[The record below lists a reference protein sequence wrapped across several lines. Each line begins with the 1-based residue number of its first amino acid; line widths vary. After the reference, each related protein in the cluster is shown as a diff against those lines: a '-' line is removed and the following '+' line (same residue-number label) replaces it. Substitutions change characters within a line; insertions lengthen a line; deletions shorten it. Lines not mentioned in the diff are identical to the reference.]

1 MGLSGNYLIGRRVHR
16 TGNNLILHISTTNA
30 RATAALRMLPP
41 AFVVVAAAASGE
53 VCSVMWMYF
62 LVFVAALAV
71 DSIPIFAPPAW
82 TVLVLLLL
90 LFHLNPWI
98 VVIIGVTGSTLG
110 RYILS
115 IYIPKAS
122 SALVT
127 RREDENLRYIGSKLT
142 KAPFAAAV
150 FVFLY
155 TLTPLSTTALFTAV
169 GIARVSPW
177 YILPPFLCGRLIT
190 DGVMVYTGKYAAG
203 NVSDLLGGQISW
215 KSLLIVIAGL
225 FVIGVFLFVDWR
237 SLLQKRK
244 LRLNFK
250 ILR

>member
-1 MGLSGNYLIGRRVHR
+1 
-16 TGNNLILHISTTNA
+16 
-30 RATAALRMLPP
+30 
-41 AFVVVAAAASGE
+41 
-53 VCSVMWMYF
+53 MWMYV

-71 DSIPIFAPPAW
+71 DSIPVFAPPAW
-82 TVLVLLLL
+82 TVLVVLLL
-90 LFHLNPWI
+90 LFHLNPWL
-98 VVIIGVTGSTLG
+98 VVIVGVTGSTLG

-115 IYIPKAS
+115 IYIPKVS

-127 RREDENLRYIGSKLT
+127 RREDENLRYVGSKVT
-142 KAPFAAAV
+142 KAPFAAAT

-169 GIARVSPW
+169 GIARVNPW
-177 YILPPFLCGRLIT
+177 HILPPFFCGRLVT

-203 NVSDLLGGQISW
+203 NASDSLHGQISW

-225 FVIGVFLFVDWR
+225 FVISVFLFVDWR
-237 SLLQKRK
+237 CLLEKRR
-244 LRLNFK
+244 LRLHFK